1 MRPPLISRSIWV
13 PGARLISRPYPRFLP
28 VNSGRSLK
36 GPSKWGNP
44 KTWNRGGDTM
54 LYIAFAKSKS
64 GTVIGNTDI
73 MAKSRKWWNEGDR
86 PAGLKTV
93 GFYGALGT
101 NTPDVYIFEAD
112 SHEDIRKM
120 IDYWKEVE
128 FDIHPALDFADMYR
142 KQ

>member
-1 MRPPLISRSIWV
+1 
-13 PGARLISRPYPRFLP
+13 
-28 VNSGRSLK
+28 
-36 GPSKWGNP
+36 
-44 KTWNRGGDTM
+44 M

-73 MAKSRKWWNEGDR
+73 VAKSRKWWNEGDR

-142 KQ
+142 KQGMKVA